1 MCALQAAATKGVKQ
15 RFLLQEDADR
25 IVAEAAASNILQS
38 DPNNSIAKRL
48 CKKPDRDDDHRAIDA
63 HQHQRVVSV
72 EGELARDGRMFRLIN
87 PRMFSVS

>member
-25 IVAEAAASNILQS
+25 IVAEATASNILQS

-48 CKKPDRDDDHRAIDA
+48 CKKPDRDDDQDEREDDDD
-63 HQHQRVVSV
+63 
-72 EGELARDGRMFRLIN
+72 GERDD
-87 PRMFSVS
+87 